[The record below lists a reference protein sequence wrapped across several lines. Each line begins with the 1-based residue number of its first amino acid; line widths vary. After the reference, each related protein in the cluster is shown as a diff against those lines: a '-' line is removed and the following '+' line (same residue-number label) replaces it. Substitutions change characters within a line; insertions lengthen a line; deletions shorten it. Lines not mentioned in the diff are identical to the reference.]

1 MMKDDFSDLLFQS
14 AAETRAAE
22 QQRFLW
28 LSSEIERH
36 NQLYYHQA
44 QPEITDREYDRLYQE
59 LQALENRYPE
69 WKRESSPT
77 QQVGGQVQKGFRS
90 VKHRVRMMSLDNTY
104 SPAEVSAFVQRCLKS
119 LSQDNLQ
126 CVIEPKID
134 GVAMSLRYEAGKLVY
149 AATRGDGTQGD
160 DVTQNIKTIRSIPQ
174 MINHPWLKD
183 FEVRGE
189 VYMERTAFVELNE
202 ERAAAGESTFANPRN
217 ATAGTIKLLDTT
229 EVAKRPLQMIFYYL
243 HSDDEVIQSMQQQR
257 QCLIEAGFPVSH
269 WHRQIKGND
278 EILEAINEL
287 DQLRHELAYETDGA
301 VIKVNAVAEQ
311 KKLGVTS
318 KAPRW
323 AIAYKFEPEQAET
336 TLKNIE
342 IQIGRTG
349 VLTPVAILEPVL
361 VSGSTVSRATLHNE
375 DEIRRKDLRIGDRVI
390 IEKAG
395 EVIPAVVQS
404 LSAKRTGNEKIFM
417 MPVYCPS
424 CHQPVQKDLELAAVR
439 CINNHC
445 PEVVKRRLEHFV
457 ARGAMDIQGLGESV
471 LDQLVEK
478 LQVHYP
484 SDLYQLQYGDLEKL
498 PRQGEKS
505 IANLIKAIE
514 SSREQEPW
522 RLLFGLG
529 ILHIGTVAARKLLQF
544 FGSIDRISNA
554 ALEELLS
561 CDEVGEVMAQSLLEW
576 FASSENREQ
585 LVKLKEVGLKF
596 KATEEVLHSSVL
608 KETNWVIT
616 GTLSRPRDE
625 FAELIRKNGGQV
637 ISAISAK
644 TSYLLAG
651 DKAGGKLDK
660 ALKLGVKVTNEEEF
674 LRMIQ

>member
-1 MMKDDFSDLLFQS
+1 
-14 AAETRAAE
+14 
-22 QQRFLW
+22 
-28 LSSEIERH
+28 
-36 NQLYYHQA
+36 
-44 QPEITDREYDRLYQE
+44 
-59 LQALENRYPE
+59 
-69 WKRESSPT
+69 
-77 QQVGGQVQKGFRS
+77 
-90 VKHRVRMMSLDNTY
+90 
-104 SPAEVSAFVQRCLKS
+104 
-119 LSQDNLQ
+119 
-126 CVIEPKID
+126 
-134 GVAMSLRYEAGKLVY
+134 
-149 AATRGDGTQGD
+149 
-160 DVTQNIKTIRSIPQ
+160 
-174 MINHPWLKD
+174 
-183 FEVRGE
+183 
-189 VYMERTAFVELNE
+189 
-202 ERAAAGESTFANPRN
+202 
-217 ATAGTIKLLDTT
+217 
-229 EVAKRPLQMIFYYL
+229 
-243 HSDDEVIQSMQQQR
+243 
-257 QCLIEAGFPVSH
+257 
-269 WHRQIKGND
+269 
-278 EILEAINEL
+278 
-287 DQLRHELAYETDGA
+287 
-301 VIKVNAVAEQ
+301 
-311 KKLGVTS
+311 
-318 KAPRW
+318 
-323 AIAYKFEPEQAET
+323 
-336 TLKNIE
+336 
-342 IQIGRTG
+342 
-349 VLTPVAILEPVL
+349 
-361 VSGSTVSRATLHNE
+361 
-375 DEIRRKDLRIGDRVI
+375 VI